1 VLTTNYY
8 QSKPKHLN
16 SPVCHTKPMSGTD
29 YQKKKP
35 VSSHSIQNKSENKMS
50 KQTEST
56 KDVFAVYAKNFD
68 KIHGN
73 VEKATPQFLQA
84 FTSLQQEF
92 LTTWSNFVHSA
103 LAIQQHYAT
112 KMGINANVPETTTA
126 VVGDVADEIVKAF
139 DVQTKIVQTALD
151 ATRQN
156 IKTIND
162 NATAFAELNQNI
174 INSWVTAWKTR
185 N

>member
-1 VLTTNYY
+1 
-8 QSKPKHLN
+8 
-16 SPVCHTKPMSGTD
+16 MSGND
-29 YQKKKP
+29 YQRRK
-35 VSSHSIQNKSENKMS
+35 SRRSHPIQKIKSEKKMS
-50 KQTEST
+50 KQTETT

-84 FTSLQQEF
+84 YTSLQQEF

-103 LAIQQHYAT
+103 LAIQQQYAT
-112 KMGINANVPETTTA
+112 KLGINTNVPETTTA
-126 VVGDVADEIVKAF
+126 VVGDVADEIVKAL

-151 ATRQN
+151 TTRQN
-156 IKTIND
+156 IKTVNE
-162 NATAFAELNQNI
+162 NANAFAELNQNM